1 MDKVTFWPNNLISL
15 IVLIWFM
22 NVSEIFKK
30 ANKNWLY
37 WHLVV
42 LIQQIVPLLMT
53 RQEDK
58 KETQMQS
65 KHIELHQ

>member
-1 MDKVTFWPNNLISL
+1 
-15 IVLIWFM
+15 M